1 VSSAENRILAIDTVV
16 NPHTPEIVQMRPDWS
31 GRFHRKKFGRDDSV
45 MTGYSYAEMLR
56 QMDAAGIEKA
66 FLVANKTGQ
75 LGLPGSWH
83 LPYEMVAEAVRQF
96 PDRFHGLAGLDPTE
110 GMAGVRALEKAVGEL
125 GFIGAHAY
133 PHWFEMA
140 PDHARWYPYYS
151 KCVELDI
158 PILMQVGQ
166 SLVYEPQRP
175 LQSVGRPI
183 TFDPVACHFPE
194 LKLVGI
200 HIGIPWADEMI
211 AMAWKHEN
219 VHIIAD
225 AHAPKYWPESF
236 VRYIDSYGRHKVMFG
251 TDFPVLTF
259 ERYRQEVDALGLRPE
274 SYRAFVRDNA
284 IRLFGLET

>member
-1 VSSAENRILAIDTVV
+1 MSSETLRVLAIDTVV
-16 NPHTPEIVQMRPDWS
+16 NPHTPEIVEMRPDWS
-31 GRFHRKKFGRDDSV
+31 GKFHNQKFGQEETV
-45 MTGYSYAEMLR
+45 LTGYTYEEMLR
-56 QMDAAGIEKA
+56 QMDAAGIEKS

-83 LPYEMVAEAVRQF
+83 LPYEMVAEAVKQF
-96 PDRFHGLAGLDPTE
+96 PDRFYGLAGIDPTE
-110 GMAGVRALEKAVGEL
+110 GMAGIRALEKAVQDF

-133 PHWFEMA
+133 PHWFELA
-140 PDHARWYPYYS
+140 PDHARWYPFYS

-166 SLVYEPQRP
+166 SLVYEPRRP

-183 TFDPVACHFPE
+183 TLDPVACHFPE

-219 VHIIAD
+219 VYVIAD

-236 VRYIDSYGRHKVMFG
+236 IRYIDSYGRHKVMFG
-251 TDFPVLTF
+251 TDFPVLSF
-259 ERYRQEVDALGLRPE
+259 QRYREEVDRLGLRPE
-274 SYRAFVRDNA
+274 SYQAFLRDNA
-284 IRLFGLET
+284 IRVFGLS

>member
-1 VSSAENRILAIDTVV
+1 MIGCDERIWAIDTVV
-16 NPHTPEIVQMRPDWS
+16 NPHTPEIVKMRPDWS
-31 GRFHRKKFGRDDSV
+31 GRFHQSKFGRDQSV
-45 MTGYSYAEMLR
+45 MNGYTYEDMLL

-83 LPYEMVAEAVRQF
+83 LPYDIVAEAVRRF
-96 PDRFHGLAGLDPTE
+96 PDRFYGLAGLDPTE
-110 GMAGVRALEKAVGEL
+110 GMDGVRAFERAIVEL

-133 PHWFEMA
+133 PHWFELA
-140 PDHARWYPYYS
+140 PDNARWYPFYS
-151 KCVELDI
+151 KCIELEV

-166 SLVYEPQRP
+166 SLVYEPRRP

-200 HIGIPWADEMI
+200 HIGIPWTDEMI
-211 AMAWKHEN
+211 AMAWKHDN
-219 VHIIAD
+219 VYIIAD

-251 TDFPVLTF
+251 TDFPVLSF
-259 ERYRQEVDALGLRPE
+259 ERYRLEVDALELRAD
-274 SYRAFVRDNA
+274 SYRAFLRDNA
-284 IRLFGLET
+284 IKLFGLQS

>member
-1 VSSAENRILAIDTVV
+1 MSSETLRVLAIDTVV
-16 NPHTPEIVQMRPDWS
+16 NPHTPEIVEMRPDWS
-31 GRFHRKKFGRDDSV
+31 GKFHNQKFGREETV
-45 MTGYSYAEMLR
+45 LTGYTYEEMLC
-56 QMDAAGIEKA
+56 QMDAAGIEKS

-83 LPYEMVAEAVRQF
+83 LPYEMVAEAVKQF
-96 PDRFHGLAGLDPTE
+96 PDRFYGLAGIDPTE
-110 GMAGVRALEKAVGEL
+110 GMAGIRALEKAVQDF

-133 PHWFEMA
+133 PHWFELA
-140 PDHARWYPYYS
+140 PDHARWYPFYG

-158 PILMQVGQ
+158 PILLQVGQ
-166 SLVYEPQRP
+166 SLVYEPRRP

-183 TFDPVACHFPE
+183 TLDPVACHFPE

-219 VHIIAD
+219 VFIIAD

-251 TDFPVLTF
+251 TDFPVLSF
-259 ERYRQEVDALGLRPE
+259 QRYREEVDRLGLRPE
-274 SYRAFVRDNA
+274 SYQAFLRDNA
-284 IRLFGLET
+284 IRVFGLS

>member
-183 TFDPVACHFPE
+183 TFDAVACHFPE

>member
-1 VSSAENRILAIDTVV
+1 MTSKDVRILAIDTVV

-45 MTGYSYAEMLR
+45 MTGYSYTEMLR
-56 QMDAAGIEKA
+56 QMDAAGIEQA

-83 LPYEMVAEAVRQF
+83 LPYEMVADAVRQF

-110 GMAGVRALEKAVGEL
+110 GMDGVRALEKAVDEL
-125 GFIGAHAY
+125 GFIGAHPY

-151 KCVELDI
+151 KCVELNI

-166 SLVYEPQRP
+166 SLVYEPRRP

-274 SYRAFVRDNA
+274 SYKAFLRDNA
-284 IRLFGLET
+284 IRLFGLKT

>member
-1 VSSAENRILAIDTVV
+1 VV
-16 NPHTPEIVQMRPDWS
+16 NPHTPEIVEMRPDWS
-31 GRFHRKKFGRDDSV
+31 GKFHNQKFGREETV
-45 MTGYSYAEMLR
+45 LTGYTYEEMLC
-56 QMDAAGIEKA
+56 QMDAAGIEKS

-83 LPYEMVAEAVRQF
+83 LPYEMVAEAVKQF
-96 PDRFHGLAGLDPTE
+96 PDRFYGLAGIDPTE
-110 GMAGVRALEKAVGEL
+110 GMAGIRALEKAVQDF

-133 PHWFEMA
+133 PHWFELA
-140 PDHARWYPYYS
+140 PDHARWYPFYG

-158 PILMQVGQ
+158 PILLQVGQ
-166 SLVYEPQRP
+166 SLVYEPRRP

-183 TFDPVACHFPE
+183 TLDPVACHFPE

-219 VHIIAD
+219 VYIIAD

-236 VRYIDSYGRHKVMFG
+236 IRYIDSYGRHKVMFG
-251 TDFPVLTF
+251 TDFPVLSF
-259 ERYRQEVDALGLRPE
+259 QRYREEVDRLGLRPE
-274 SYRAFVRDNA
+274 SYQAFLRDNA
-284 IRLFGLET
+284 IRVFGLS